1 MTNDLH
7 IDVTAICGLIVLGAI
22 GVVAIL
28 HGDGETVA
36 AAAVGA
42 VGGWMARG
50 SGKTTTTTAGDPPV
64 NVTTDS

>member
-1 MTNDLH
+1 MNDLH
-7 IDVTAICGLIVLGAI
+7 IDITAISGLLVLGVI
-22 GVVAIL
+22 GVAAII

-50 SGKTTTTTAGDPPV
+50 GGKVTTTTETGPPTIT
-64 NVTTDS
+64 TTDT

>member
-1 MTNDLH
+1 MRDWH
-7 IDVTAICGLIVLGAI
+7 IDITAIAGLLVLGVI
-22 GVVAIL
+22 GVAAII

-50 SGKTTTTTAGDPPV
+50 GSKTTTTAGDPPI
-64 NVTTDS
+64 NVTTDN

>member
-1 MTNDLH
+1 MNDLH
-7 IDVTAICGLIVLGAI
+7 IDVTAIAGLLVLGVI
-22 GVVAIL
+22 GVAAII

-50 SGKTTTTTAGDPPV
+50 GGKTTTTTAGDPPV
-64 NVTTDS
+64 LMTTGN